1 MANISLPNPSKA
13 NQLIG
18 QWPVKVTSALLKY
31 LVICMYSWLAYVN
44 LLGSYLL
51 LYPQTVAPSK
61 WNILCVS
68 YNSPTAQVIFVL
80 NGEVRRDAPEERL
93 KGMTKN
99 LKEVLSNAF
108 LARYGRL
115 NPPDVP
121 AMMKVVSGV

>member
-1 MANISLPNPSKA
+1 M
-13 NQLIG
+13 
-18 QWPVKVTSALLKY
+18 
-31 LVICMYSWLAYVN
+31 N

-121 AMMKVVSGV
+121 AMMKVVSGVWLLLNISYQDHF